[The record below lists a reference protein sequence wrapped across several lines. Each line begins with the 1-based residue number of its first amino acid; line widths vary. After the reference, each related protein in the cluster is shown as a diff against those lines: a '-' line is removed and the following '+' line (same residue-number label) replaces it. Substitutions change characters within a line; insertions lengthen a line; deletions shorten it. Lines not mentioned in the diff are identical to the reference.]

1 MKILALGASNS
12 RASINKQFAA
22 FAAAQFEMASVE
34 VPDLNDYEAPLFSVD
49 LEKQSGIPPVI
60 RSFVGKIEQ
69 ADFIIIS
76 LAEHNGSYSAA
87 FKNIFD
93 WASRLEIKLF
103 GGKKMLLLA
112 TSTGQGGG
120 KSVLESALKRFP
132 KHGADIIGHFSLPR
146 FFDNFSAEKGITDP
160 DLKQDFETLL
170 GEVKAALC
178 STPNL

>member
-22 FAAAQFEMASVE
+22 FAAAQFENATVDI
-34 VPDLNDYEAPLFSVD
+34 PDLNDFEAPIFSVD
-49 LEKQSGIPPVI
+49 IESQSGIPRVI
-60 RSFVGKIEQ
+60 RSFVRKIEE

-76 LAEHNGSYSAA
+76 LAEHNGSYTAA

-103 GGKKMLLLA
+103 GGKKVLLLA

-132 KHGADIIGHFSLPR
+132 KHGADIAGHFSLPR
-146 FFDNFSAEKGITDP
+146 FFENFSAEKGILDP
-160 DLKQDFETLL
+160 DLKRDFEKLL
-170 GEVKAALC
+170 GEMKE
-178 STPNL
+178 TK

>member
-1 MKILALGASNS
+1 MKIIALGASNS
-12 RASINKQFAA
+12 KASINKQFAA

-34 VPDLNDYEAPLFSVD
+34 ILDLNDYAAPLFSVD
-49 LEKQSGIPPVI
+49 IEKQSGIPPVI
-60 RSFVGKIEQ
+60 HSFVRKFDQ
-69 ADFIIIS
+69 ADLIIIS

-103 GGKKMLLLA
+103 GGRKMLLLA

-132 KHGADIIGHFSLPR
+132 KHGADIAGSFSLPR
-146 FFDNFSAEKGITDP
+146 FFENFSAEKGILDAQ
-160 DLKQDFETLL
+160 LRHDFDKLMNIIKET
-170 GEVKAALC
+170 VCQAWK
-178 STPNL
+178 